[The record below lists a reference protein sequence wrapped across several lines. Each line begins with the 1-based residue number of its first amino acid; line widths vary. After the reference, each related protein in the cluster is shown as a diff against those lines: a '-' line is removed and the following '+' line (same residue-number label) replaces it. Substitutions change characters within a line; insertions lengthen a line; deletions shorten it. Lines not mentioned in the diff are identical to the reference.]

1 MPYGWSHH
9 PPRLRAPNSL
19 NTSIEESSSVHDQQ
33 KISSIP
39 DRFLPSSEPVPQLAT
54 YNNTETRQKIVEIL
68 ARTANGCL
76 AELGYFPGMPHK
88 LKELELQNKNWQ
100 TENVKLFEDNKR
112 LMAMLNSQ
120 NESLKWVKVP
130 DMEKIQRIKDLEQ
143 ENQALRIQR
152 EELLRR
158 SIAEGGQPLPQGQ
171 ISYAQ
176 LQYEHSNLLDTYRLA
191 YNEVQRL
198 RAFIAQNPQLHQ
210 QEPIRIEQYHPTPSQ
225 NLPQFP
231 MPVVTQVPH
240 QPSVHQVE
248 APQGATPSPTTNL
261 QPTIQGRRHDLENA
275 VVLHRQQPTAR
286 MPRRTTSGTI
296 ISVFLLSRY

>member
-1 MPYGWSHH
+1 M
-9 PPRLRAPNSL
+9 LL
-19 NTSIEESSSVHDQQ
+19 
-33 KISSIP
+33 
-39 DRFLPSSEPVPQLAT
+39 
-54 YNNTETRQKIVEIL
+54 
-68 ARTANGCL
+68 
-76 AELGYFPGMPHK
+76 K

-158 SIAEGGQPLPQGQ
+158 SIAEGSQSQPQGQ

-198 RAFIAQNPQLHQ
+198 RGFIAQNPQLHQ
-210 QEPIRIEQYHPTPSQ
+210 QESVRIEQYHPTPSQ
-225 NLPQFP
+225 TLSQFP
-231 MPVVTQVPH
+231 MPVAAQVPH
-240 QPSVHQVE
+240 PALVQQPQQV
-248 APQGATPSPTTNL
+248 TPSPVTNL
-261 QPTIQGRRHDLENA
+261 QILQPTTQGRRHDPAHSQN
-275 VVLHRQQPTAR
+275 VVIQHRQQPTAR
-286 MPRRTTSGTI
+286 MLRRATTSGTI
-296 ISVFLLSRY
+296 TGGSLLSSYWKLKSEVIF